1 MSPSAFLRGGFLGMF
16 GNVLGCQTACSSVHL
31 RLCYQTF
38 EEGKMLQQVN

>member
-1 MSPSAFLRGGFLGMF
+1 MSPSGFLRGGFF
-16 GNVLGCQTACSSVHL
+16 VNVWVCFRMARASVHL